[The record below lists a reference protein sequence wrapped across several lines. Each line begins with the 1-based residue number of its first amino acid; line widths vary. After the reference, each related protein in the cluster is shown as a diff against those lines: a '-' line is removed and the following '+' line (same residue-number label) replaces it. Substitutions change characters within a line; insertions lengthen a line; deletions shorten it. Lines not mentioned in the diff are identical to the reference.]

1 VLAAASLLAACT
13 GSGDAGDPATVSGQ
27 PTSSQ
32 SAAAPATAN
41 ASATA
46 SQVTSDTAPLFAGK
60 PPVVSVTGSAAPD
73 LSSQALV
80 ACTPPAA
87 AGDTPLIDDLEDG
100 DTDALPNEGRA
111 GGWYTYEETA
121 GNHSFENVQLE
132 TPRLGSTHALHTV
145 AGAHGA
151 WAGLGVSLSACVY
164 NAAVYKG
171 LHFWIKG
178 APTTVNVSLTTP
190 GIVPVAEG
198 GLCTKEAEGLCWDS
212 HRAPID
218 VVPGWKEYFVPW
230 DDFNQVGF
238 GVKVPTLDLTRIRT
252 IEFQSE
258 SGAFEFW
265 LDDLS
270 FYTEVVYTP
279 YTEPTAS
286 VTSPVPT
293 TTATAVPTA
302 QPSAESDSGVIP
314 PETPDDAS
322 VDEGPDAST
331 AIDDGGTQ

>member
-1 VLAAASLLAACT
+1 
-13 GSGDAGDPATVSGQ
+13 
-27 PTSSQ
+27 
-32 SAAAPATAN
+32 
-41 ASATA
+41 
-46 SQVTSDTAPLFAGK
+46 
-60 PPVVSVTGSAAPD
+60 
-73 LSSQALV
+73 
-80 ACTPPAA
+80 
-87 AGDTPLIDDLEDG
+87 
-100 DTDALPNEGRA
+100 
-111 GGWYTYEETA
+111 
-121 GNHSFENVQLE
+121 
-132 TPRLGSTHALHTV
+132 
-145 AGAHGA
+145 
-151 WAGLGVSLSACVY
+151 VY